1 MDTAIDKIRTEFR
14 RLCAL
19 ADLRATIHFSPQHDG
34 SAHVEVH
41 GAEYSYVVTERG
53 SEFERRR
60 TTDREE
66 LLYWLIAG
74 AVFDAACEFE
84 VRNRVEGRDFRRT
97 LFAKKIELMAA
108 IQPEWASRQRA
119 EIERVLEA
127 HPYDD
132 GLG

>member
-1 MDTAIDKIRTEFR
+1 MESALEGIRSEFS

-19 ADLRATIHFSPQHDG
+19 AGLRASIHFSPQHDG
-34 SAHVEVH
+34 SAHVEFD

-60 TTDREE
+60 TTDRDE
-66 LLYWLIAG
+66 LLYWLISD

-84 VRNRVEGRDFRRT
+84 VRNRIEGRDFRRM
-97 LFAKKIELMAA
+97 LFSKKIEFMSA
-108 IQPEWASRQRA
+108 IRPEWATRQRA

-127 HPYDD
+127 NSYND